1 MNSRII
7 WSCESGAIESVF
19 SEQDRAKYSISKNN
33 KVTSSYNFY
42 NKVINKEIKKED
54 LEQETINNIKKI
66 IDNLG

>member
-1 MNSRII
+1 MKT
-7 WSCESGAIESVF
+7 V
-19 SEQDRAKYSISKNN
+19 SKNN